1 MAHIFVLD
9 DVLDAAVLTQRI
21 LTKKGHQVTI
31 FTDEQEA
38 LQYALGH
45 RIDLAIL
52 DINLKK
58 TNGISVLEE
67 LRRADP
73 TIRVIMLTGYPTIE
87 TARQALQLGAADY
100 CIKPIDKSE
109 LEQKVSAVLGN
120 CPSQVKPILQE
131 SSP

>member
-21 LTKKGHQVTI
+21 LSKKGHQVTI

-38 LQYALGH
+38 MQYVTENQV
-45 RIDLAIL
+45 DLAIL

-58 TNGISVLEE
+58 TNGLGVLEE

-73 TIRVIMLTGYPTIE
+73 KIRVIMLTGYPTIE
-87 TARQALQLGAADY
+87 TARQALRLGATDY
-100 CIKPIDKSE
+100 CVKPIDKSE
-109 LEQKVSAVLGN
+109 LEQKVSAALGN
-120 CPSQVKPILQE
+120 
-131 SSP
+131 

>member
-38 LQYALGH
+38 LQYAMENQV
-45 RIDLAIL
+45 DLAIL

-58 TNGISVLEE
+58 TNGINVLEK

-73 TIRVIMLTGYPTIE
+73 MIRVIMLTGYPTIE
-87 TARQALQLGAADY
+87 TARQAMRLGAADY
-100 CIKPIDKSE
+100 CVKPIDKSE
-109 LEQKVSAVLGN
+109 LEQKVSAALDNQPTHGTTH
-120 CPSQVKPILQE
+120 PQE

>member
-21 LTKKGHQVTI
+21 LSRKGHQVTI

-38 LQYALGH
+38 LQYAMNNQV
-45 RIDLAIL
+45 DLAIL

-58 TNGISVLEE
+58 TNGISVLKE

-73 TIRVIMLTGYPTIE
+73 TIRVIMLTGHPTIE
-87 TARQALQLGAADY
+87 TARQALHLGAAAY
-100 CIKPIDKSE
+100 CVKPVDKSE
-109 LEQKVSAVLGN
+109 LEQKVSAALAD
-120 CPSQVKPILQE
+120 
-131 SSP
+131 

>member
-21 LTKKGHQVTI
+21 LSRKGHHVTI

-38 LQYALGH
+38 LQYARMH

-52 DINLKK
+52 DINLRK
-58 TNGISVLEE
+58 TSGIAVLEE
-67 LRRADP
+67 LRRTDP

-87 TARQALQLGAADY
+87 TARQALHLGATDY
-100 CIKPIDKSE
+100 CVKPIDKSE
-109 LEQKVSAVLGN
+109 LEQKVSAALAH
-120 CPSQVKPILQE
+120 
-131 SSP
+131 

>member
-21 LTKKGHQVTI
+21 LSKKGHQVTI

-38 LQYALGH
+38 VQYAMENQV
-45 RIDLAIL
+45 DLAIL

-73 TIRVIMLTGYPTIE
+73 KIRVIMLTGYPTID
-87 TARQALQLGAADY
+87 TARQALHLGAADY
-100 CIKPIDKSE
+100 CVKPIDKSE
-109 LEQKVSAVLGN
+109 LEQKVSAALAN
-120 CPSQVKPILQE
+120 
-131 SSP
+131 

>member
-21 LTKKGHQVTI
+21 LSKKGHQVAI
-31 FTDEQEA
+31 FTEEQEA
-38 LQYALGH
+38 LQYA
-45 RIDLAIL
+45 RTNQVDLAIL

-67 LRRADP
+67 LKRADP

-87 TARQALQLGAADY
+87 TARQALHLGATDY
-100 CIKPIDKSE
+100 CVKPIDKSE
-109 LEQKVSAVLGN
+109 LEQKVFAALAH
-120 CPSQVKPILQE
+120 
-131 SSP
+131 

>member
-21 LTKKGHQVTI
+21 LTRKGHQVTI

-38 LQYALGH
+38 LQYAEKNSV
-45 RIDLAIL
+45 DLAIL

-58 TNGISVLEE
+58 TNGISMLKE
-67 LRRADP
+67 LKRATP

-87 TARQALQLGAADY
+87 TARQALHLGAADY
-100 CIKPIDKSE
+100 CVKPIDKSE
-109 LEQKVSAVLGN
+109 LEQKVSAALGN
-120 CPSQVKPILQE
+120 
-131 SSP
+131 

>member
-21 LTKKGHQVTI
+21 LSRKGHQVAI
-31 FTDEQEA
+31 FTEEQEA
-38 LQYALGH
+38 LQYA
-45 RIDLAIL
+45 RINQVDLAIL

-58 TNGISVLEE
+58 TNGIAVLEE

-87 TARQALQLGAADY
+87 TARQALHLGATDY
-100 CIKPIDKSE
+100 CVKPIDKSE
-109 LEQKVSAVLGN
+109 LEQKVSAALTH
-120 CPSQVKPILQE
+120 CPSHGMPILQE

>member
-21 LTKKGHQVTI
+21 LSKKGHQVAI

-38 LQYALGH
+38 LQYAMNNQV
-45 RIDLAIL
+45 DLAIL

-58 TNGISVLEE
+58 TNGLNVLEE

-73 TIRVIMLTGYPTIE
+73 TMRVIMLTGYPTIE
-87 TARQALQLGAADY
+87 TARQALRLGAADY

-109 LEQKVSAVLGN
+109 LEQKVSAALGN
-120 CPSQVKPILQE
+120 
-131 SSP
+131 

>member
-21 LTKKGHQVTI
+21 LTRKGHQVTI

-38 LQYALGH
+38 LQYA
-45 RIDLAIL
+45 RINQIDLAIL

-58 TNGISVLEE
+58 TNGIAVLEK

-87 TARQALQLGAADY
+87 TARQALRLGAADY
-100 CIKPIDKSE
+100 CVKPIDKNE
-109 LEQKVSAVLGN
+109 LEQKVSAALGN
-120 CPSQVKPILQE
+120 
-131 SSP
+131 

>member
-21 LTKKGHQVTI
+21 LTRKGHQVTI
-31 FTDEQEA
+31 FTDEREA
-38 LQYALGH
+38 LLYAMKNQV
-45 RIDLAIL
+45 DLAIL

-58 TNGISVLEE
+58 TNGIAVLEE

-87 TARQALQLGAADY
+87 TARQALHLGAADY
-100 CIKPIDKSE
+100 CVKPIDKNE
-109 LEQKVSAVLGN
+109 LEQKVSAALGA
-120 CPSQVKPILQE
+120 
-131 SSP
+131 

>member
-38 LQYALGH
+38 LQYA
-45 RIDLAIL
+45 RINQVDLAIL

-67 LRRADP
+67 LKRADP

-87 TARQALQLGAADY
+87 TARQALHLGATDY
-100 CIKPIDKSE
+100 CVKPIDKSE
-109 LEQKVSAVLGN
+109 LEQKVSAALAH
-120 CPSQVKPILQE
+120 
-131 SSP
+131 